1 MGDFGFHQTR
11 PSNYFDPSQS
21 DGEESSAP
29 IPIRVV
35 FGAYC
40 SQVDETN
47 VAMLRHIYDGDD
59 PAPFADQFTELPMRE
74 VHWTKTGNATLRHP
88 EGSGLPELIMTCES
102 EE

>member
-1 MGDFGFHQTR
+1 MR
-11 PSNYFDPSQS
+11 LRAAS
-21 DGEESSAP
+21 DREKRAAAD
-29 IPIRVV
+29 IRVV

-47 VAMLRHIYDGDD
+47 IAMLRHIYDGDD

-74 VHWTKTGNATLRHP
+74 VHWTKTGNASLRHP
-88 EGSGLPELIMTCES
+88 EGGSVDYYSSEQKITALDCER